1 MDRDTR
7 KRGAEMAIEE
17 RGAVM
22 CRERERGRTDAWD
35 LQREREREE
44 EQIVGKR
51 RGFFFMNKQMLEIA
65 TVLPNALGRIVAIPG
80 NI

>member
-1 MDRDTR
+1 MDRGTR

-22 CRERERGRTDAWD
+22 CRERERKNRCLGFA
-35 LQREREREE
+35 EREREE

-51 RGFFFMNKQMLEIA
+51 REDFFL
-65 TVLPNALGRIVAIPG
+65 
-80 NI
+80 